1 MAFVNETAFVKLELV
16 AYRTVYDCGVPLVGL
31 ADQVMIAEVDVMV
44 VTPAITGAPGAS
56 ARVVKL
62 AILEEVLPEILV
74 AVIRK

>member
-1 MAFVNETAFVKLELV
+1 VT
-16 AYRTVYDCGVPLVGL
+16 T
-31 ADQVMIAEVDVMV
+31 AEVDVMV